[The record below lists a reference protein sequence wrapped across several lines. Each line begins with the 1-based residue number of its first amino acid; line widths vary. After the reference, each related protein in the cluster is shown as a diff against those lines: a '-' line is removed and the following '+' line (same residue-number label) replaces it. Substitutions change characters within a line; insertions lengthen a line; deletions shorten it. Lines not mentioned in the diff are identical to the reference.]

1 MMTTQVNQD
10 DANRN
15 SLSWDA
21 TAITFDGGAGDDTLN
36 TGSYTDKL
44 YGGDGNDIINS
55 GAGDDTLDGGA
66 GNDTLIGGSGSDKLA
81 LDKTTFT
88 ALTSIAASGFSVE
101 FAVVDSDAAAATT
114 GAAIAYS
121 SATGTLFYNSDGTAD
136 GLGSG
141 GQFATLTGIP
151 GLRAA
156 DFQIQA

>member
-1 MMTTQVNQD
+1 VGVAKIADFT
-10 DANRN
+10 
-15 SLSWDA
+15 
-21 TAITFDGGAGDDTLN
+21 
-36 TGSYTDKL
+36 
-44 YGGDGNDIINS
+44 
-55 GAGDDTLDGGA
+55 
-66 GNDTLIGGSGSDKLA
+66 SGSDKLV

-88 ALTSIAASGFSVE
+88 ALTSIAGSGFSVLGE

-121 SATGTLFYNSDGTAD
+121 SATGNLFYNSDGTAD

-156 DFQIQA
+156 DFQIPA